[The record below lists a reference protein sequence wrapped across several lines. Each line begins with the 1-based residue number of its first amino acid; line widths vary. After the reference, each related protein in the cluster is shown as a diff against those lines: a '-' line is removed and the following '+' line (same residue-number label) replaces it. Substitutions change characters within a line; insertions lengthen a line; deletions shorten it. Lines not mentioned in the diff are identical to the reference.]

1 MKDWVECGCW
11 GFLYISLFV
20 GVRECVCLFPSV
32 SVLGVRW
39 FVCEG
44 VVCVCARVCGKS
56 PAVTYVLLLGS
67 RR

>member
-1 MKDWVECGCW
+1 MGVGVSFTLVCLW
-11 GFLYISLFV
+11 

-44 VVCVCARVCGKS
+44 VVCVCVRVCGKS